1 MQKQITAQAITEQ
14 MRLEFVDTEGLSTP
28 LDAEFE
34 YDPADPFA
42 VSILFTDEPAP
53 VRWTF
58 ARELLIEGF
67 YEPTGDGDVH
77 VWPCL
82 NTEGAA
88 VEAGAAREVFERLG
102 AVPDRRRLDADAGPT
117 GAGADAA
124 PGGLSGREVEVL
136 RLLAAGLTNRAIA
149 DALTIS
155 ERTVDRHVSNIYTKL
170 DVSTRA
176 AATAFAYEHHLV

>member
-34 YDPADPFA
+34 YNPADPFA

-67 YEPTGDGDVH
+67 FEPTGDGDVH

-82 NTEGAA
+82 NSEGSAVVILELSSPSGEVLVQISSRELANFIHQMVATVPQGTE
-88 VEAGAAREVFERLG
+88 ESLI
-102 AVPDRRRLDADAGPT
+102 DLDAEIGQ
-117 GAGADAA
+117 
-124 PGGLSGREVEVL
+124 
-136 RLLAAGLTNRAIA
+136 LLA
-149 DALTIS
+149 
-155 ERTVDRHVSNIYTKL
+155 
-170 DVSTRA
+170 
-176 AATAFAYEHHLV
+176 

>member
-1 MQKQITAQAITEQ
+1 MQKEVTAQAITEQ
-14 MRLEFVDTEGLSTP
+14 LRLEFVDTEGLSTP

-34 YDPADPFA
+34 YNPADPFA

-67 YEPTGDGDVH
+67 FEPTGDGDVH

-88 VEAGAAREVFERLG
+88 VVILELSSPSGEVLVQIASRELAAFIHQMV
-102 AVPDRRRLDADAGPT
+102 AMVPPGSEESMIDLDAEIGQ
-117 GAGADAA
+117 
-124 PGGLSGREVEVL
+124 
-136 RLLAAGLTNRAIA
+136 LLA
-149 DALTIS
+149 
-155 ERTVDRHVSNIYTKL
+155 
-170 DVSTRA
+170 
-176 AATAFAYEHHLV
+176 

>member
-1 MQKQITAQAITEQ
+1 MQEQITAQAISEH
-14 MRLEFVDTEGLSTP
+14 MRMEFVDTEGLSTP

-42 VSILFTDEPAP
+42 VSILFSDEPTP

-82 NTEGAA
+82 STNGSAVVILELSSPSGEVLVQVSSRAVAAFIHQMVAMVPVGAESDI
-88 VEAGAAREVFERLG
+88 V
-102 AVPDRRRLDADAGPT
+102 DLDAEINRLF
-117 GAGADAA
+117 AA
-124 PGGLSGREVEVL
+124 
-136 RLLAAGLTNRAIA
+136 
-149 DALTIS
+149 
-155 ERTVDRHVSNIYTKL
+155 
-170 DVSTRA
+170 
-176 AATAFAYEHHLV
+176 

>member
-28 LDAEFE
+28 LDADFE

-42 VSILFTDEPAP
+42 VSVLFADEPVP

-88 VEAGAAREVFERLG
+88 VVILELSSPSGEVLVQVSSRSLASFIHQMVTTVPQGSEAEV
-102 AVPDRRRLDADAGPT
+102 VDLDAEIAQ
-117 GAGADAA
+117 
-124 PGGLSGREVEVL
+124 
-136 RLLAAGLTNRAIA
+136 LLA
-149 DALTIS
+149 
-155 ERTVDRHVSNIYTKL
+155 
-170 DVSTRA
+170 
-176 AATAFAYEHHLV
+176 

>member
-14 MRLEFVDTEGLSTP
+14 MRLEFVDMEGLSTP

-42 VSILFTDEPAP
+42 VSVLFADEPVP
-53 VRWTF
+53 VRGTF

-82 NTEGAA
+82 NTVGAA
-88 VEAGAAREVFERLG
+88 VVILELSSPSGEVLVQVSSRSLASFIHQMVTTVPQGSEAEV
-102 AVPDRRRLDADAGPT
+102 VDLDAEIAQ
-117 GAGADAA
+117 
-124 PGGLSGREVEVL
+124 
-136 RLLAAGLTNRAIA
+136 LLA
-149 DALTIS
+149 
-155 ERTVDRHVSNIYTKL
+155 
-170 DVSTRA
+170 
-176 AATAFAYEHHLV
+176 

>member
-1 MQKQITAQAITEQ
+1 MQKEITAQAVTEQ

-42 VSILFTDEPAP
+42 VSILFADEPTP

-82 NTEGAA
+82 NTEGNA
-88 VEAGAAREVFERLG
+88 VVILE
-102 AVPDRRRLDADAGPT
+102 
-117 GAGADAA
+117 
-124 PGGLSGREVEVL
+124 LSSPSGEVL
-136 RLLAAGLTNRAIA
+136 VQVSSRSLAAFIHKMVATVPQGAETTLVDLDGEIA
-149 DALTIS
+149 QLF
-155 ERTVDRHVSNIYTKL
+155 
-170 DVSTRA
+170 A
-176 AATAFAYEHHLV
+176 A

>member
-1 MQKQITAQAITEQ
+1 

-42 VSILFTDEPAP
+42 VSILFSDEPAP

-58 ARELLIEGF
+58 ARDLLIEGY

-88 VEAGAAREVFERLG
+88 VVILELSSPSGEVLVQVGSRPLATFIQQMVAMVPQGSEG
-102 AVPDRRRLDADAGPT
+102 DAVDLDAEIEQ
-117 GAGADAA
+117 
-124 PGGLSGREVEVL
+124 L
-136 RLLAAGLTNRAIA
+136 
-149 DALTIS
+149 
-155 ERTVDRHVSNIYTKL
+155 
-170 DVSTRA
+170 
-176 AATAFAYEHHLV
+176 FA

>member
-34 YDPADPFA
+34 YNPADPFA
-42 VSILFTDEPAP
+42 VSVLFADEPAP

-88 VEAGAAREVFERLG
+88 VVILELSSPSGEVLVQVSSRSLAAFIHQMV
-102 AVPDRRRLDADAGPT
+102 AMVPQGSEGDIVDLDAEIDQ
-117 GAGADAA
+117 
-124 PGGLSGREVEVL
+124 L
-136 RLLAAGLTNRAIA
+136 
-149 DALTIS
+149 
-155 ERTVDRHVSNIYTKL
+155 
-170 DVSTRA
+170 
-176 AATAFAYEHHLV
+176 FA

>member
-14 MRLEFVDTEGLSTP
+14 LQLEFVDTEGLSTP
-28 LDAEFE
+28 LVAEFE
-34 YDPADPFA
+34 YNPADPFA

-82 NTEGAA
+82 NSEGSA
-88 VEAGAAREVFERLG
+88 VVILELSSPSGEVLVQISSRELSNFIHQMV
-102 AVPDRRRLDADAGPT
+102 AMVPPGSEDSMIDLDAEIGQ
-117 GAGADAA
+117 
-124 PGGLSGREVEVL
+124 
-136 RLLAAGLTNRAIA
+136 LLA
-149 DALTIS
+149 
-155 ERTVDRHVSNIYTKL
+155 
-170 DVSTRA
+170 
-176 AATAFAYEHHLV
+176 

>member
-34 YDPADPFA
+34 YNPADPFA
-42 VSILFTDEPAP
+42 VSVLFADEPAP

-67 YEPTGDGDVH
+67 YEQTGDGDVH

-88 VEAGAAREVFERLG
+88 VVILELSSPSGEVLVQVSSRSLAAFIHQMV
-102 AVPDRRRLDADAGPT
+102 AMVPVGTEGDIVDLDA
-117 GAGADAA
+117 
-124 PGGLSGREVEVL
+124 
-136 RLLAAGLTNRAIA
+136 AI
-149 DALTIS
+149 DQL
-155 ERTVDRHVSNIYTKL
+155 
-170 DVSTRA
+170 
-176 AATAFAYEHHLV
+176 FA

>member
-1 MQKQITAQAITEQ
+1 MQKQIAAQAITEQ

-34 YDPADPFA
+34 YNPADPFA
-42 VSILFTDEPAP
+42 VSVLFADEPAP

-58 ARELLIEGF
+58 ARDLLIEGF

-88 VEAGAAREVFERLG
+88 VVILELSSPSGEVLVQVASRSLAAFIHQMVAMVPVGAEGDIV
-102 AVPDRRRLDADAGPT
+102 DLDAEIDQ
-117 GAGADAA
+117 
-124 PGGLSGREVEVL
+124 L
-136 RLLAAGLTNRAIA
+136 
-149 DALTIS
+149 
-155 ERTVDRHVSNIYTKL
+155 
-170 DVSTRA
+170 
-176 AATAFAYEHHLV
+176 FA

>member
-1 MQKQITAQAITEQ
+1 MQNQITAQAITER
-14 MRLEFVDTEGLSTP
+14 MRLDFVDTEGLSTP

-42 VSILFTDEPAP
+42 VSVLFCDEPTP

-82 NTEGAA
+82 SPEGAA
-88 VEAGAAREVFERLG
+88 VVILELSSPSGEVLVQVSSRSLSAFIHQMV
-102 AVPDRRRLDADAGPT
+102 AMVPQGTEETLVDLDAEIA
-117 GAGADAA
+117 
-124 PGGLSGREVEVL
+124 
-136 RLLAAGLTNRAIA
+136 LLVA
-149 DALTIS
+149 
-155 ERTVDRHVSNIYTKL
+155 
-170 DVSTRA
+170 
-176 AATAFAYEHHLV
+176 

>member
-1 MQKQITAQAITEQ
+1 MQREITAEAITEP
-14 MRLEFVDTEGLSTP
+14 MRMEFVDTEGLSTP

-58 ARELLIEGF
+58 ARDLLIEGY

-82 NTEGAA
+82 NTEGCA
-88 VEAGAAREVFERLG
+88 VVILELSSPSGEVLVQVGARQLSRFIHQMIAM
-102 AVPDRRRLDADAGPT
+102 VPPGSESTIVDLDAEIAQL
-117 GAGADAA
+117 
-124 PGGLSGREVEVL
+124 LS
-136 RLLAAGLTNRAIA
+136 A
-149 DALTIS
+149 
-155 ERTVDRHVSNIYTKL
+155 
-170 DVSTRA
+170 
-176 AATAFAYEHHLV
+176 

>member
-14 MRLEFVDTEGLSTP
+14 LRLEFVDTEGLSTP

-42 VSILFTDEPAP
+42 VSILFADEPAP

-82 NTEGAA
+82 STEGAA
-88 VEAGAAREVFERLG
+88 VVILELSSPSGEVLVQVGSRELAAFIHQMV
-102 AVPDRRRLDADAGPT
+102 AIVPVGSEDDMVDLDAEIRQ
-117 GAGADAA
+117 
-124 PGGLSGREVEVL
+124 LF
-136 RLLAAGLTNRAIA
+136 
-149 DALTIS
+149 
-155 ERTVDRHVSNIYTKL
+155 
-170 DVSTRA
+170 
-176 AATAFAYEHHLV
+176 TA

>member
-1 MQKQITAQAITEQ
+1 MQKEVTAQAITEQ
-14 MRLEFVDTEGLSTP
+14 LRLEFVDTEGLSTP

-34 YDPADPFA
+34 YNPADPFA

-67 YEPTGDGDVH
+67 FEPTGDGDVH

-88 VEAGAAREVFERLG
+88 VVILELSSPSGEVLVQIGSRELAAFIHQMV
-102 AVPDRRRLDADAGPT
+102 AMVPPGSEESMIDLDAEIGQ
-117 GAGADAA
+117 
-124 PGGLSGREVEVL
+124 
-136 RLLAAGLTNRAIA
+136 LLA
-149 DALTIS
+149 
-155 ERTVDRHVSNIYTKL
+155 
-170 DVSTRA
+170 
-176 AATAFAYEHHLV
+176 